1 MEFLFFVFSLFAIG
15 SIVLVII
22 LTTTILML
30 LKNLRELEDEL
41 EANLPPF

>member
-15 SIVLVII
+15 SIVLVIT
-22 LTTTILML
+22 LTATILML
-30 LKNLRELEDEL
+30 LKNVRELEDEL

>member
-15 SIVLVII
+15 SLVLVIT
-22 LTTTILML
+22 LTAIVLML
-30 LKNLRELEDEL
+30 LKNVRELEDEL

>member
-15 SIVLVII
+15 SVVLVIT
-22 LTTTILML
+22 LTATILLL
-30 LKNLRELEDEL
+30 LKNVRELEDEL